1 MEGVGVVRRYVWS
14 GGSKWGVE
22 SLPKSESH

>member
-1 MEGVGVVRRYVWS
+1 VGVVRRYVWS